1 MHFMYSSIEKLVQN
15 FSYADLK
22 YLFEK
27 SSPEQLEL
35 VKREGMYPYEYVDSF
50 ERFYETKPPD
60 QSKFYDFL
68 KNKRIDIKD
77 YMNAI
82 KIWKNLKKKNFGK
95 YHCNYLKRDVL
106 SLAEMF

>member
-1 MHFMYSSIEKLVQN
+1 MYSSIEKLVQN

-95 YHCNYLKRDVL
+95 YNCNYLKRDVL